1 MGQMGS
7 GTWSNIILNST
18 LQCRSESRNRLEE
31 YFLRGAESGTKE
43 FIGFYKAATGINI
56 GYRERP
62 NKFYIAALSHLRTPV
77 LEYFCFF
84 LYADSVQRF

>member
-1 MGQMGS
+1 MGS
-7 GTWSNIILNST
+7 KKITGHVV
-18 LQCRSESRNRLEE
+18 
-31 YFLRGAESGTKE
+31 ESGTKE

>member
-43 FIGFYKAATGINI
+43 FIGFYKAATPTYSESGP
-56 GYRERP
+56 GSEL
-62 NKFYIAALSHLRTPV
+62 KEFSLHSSFYAEGSPDIS
-77 LEYFCFF
+77 
-84 LYADSVQRF
+84 